1 MNLFLKI
8 FRTSMMYT
16 SHMAQQLFQRFG
28 LTTNLSPPSFNHFQ
42 TTPLLLLSAPK
53 LSVFKLQSNFCLQL
67 FKPSCTYLSW
77 RAPYLRKNGS
87 QWTVHTAPLLH
98 SHSFGFTYLHLLLQE
113 LLWSESPTTRALV
126 SGTIQQFS
134 MPWRGSFLFPL
145 FDLPLFILT
154 LMFPNSFTLS
164 SFSTL
169 RSWLLTTFPLK
180 WVITLSSFTRPMV
193 LIHLLNLFLR
203 FSL

>member
-67 FKPSCTYLSW
+67 FKPSCTYLSSLIPVLAQEW
-77 RAPYLRKNGS
+77 ISVDGSYCTIAALTLFWLYL
-87 QWTVHTAPLLH
+87 
-98 SHSFGFTYLHLLLQE
+98 F
-113 LLWSESPTTRALV
+113 ALV
-126 SGTIQQFS
+126 TS
-134 MPWRGSFLFPL
+134 R
-145 FDLPLFILT
+145 LT
-154 LMFPNSFTLS
+154 LIRKSYYSRAGLWYHSTVLYALAWV
-164 SFSTL
+164 FSL
-169 RSWLLTTFPLK
+169 PAFRSA
-180 WVITLSSFTRPMV
+180 
-193 LIHLLNLFLR
+193 LIHPYSHVSKLFHFIQFFNITVLVINN
-203 FSL
+203 FSSKMGDNPAQALQDQWY